1 MTIREVDMAKLAV
14 AVGDATDED
23 KARVLSQALVRSA
36 ALMGLNGA
44 RLAAAI
50 GVSESSVSRLS
61 SGARRLELGTKEAE
75 LAALLIRCFRSLD
88 ALVGGDDAQ
97 RRAWMSA
104 HNRAL
109 NGVPRDLVA
118 SAQGLVTTLAYLD
131 RMRAPL

>member
-1 MTIREVDMAKLAV
+1 MAKLPA
-14 AVGDATDED
+14 AIGTASADDRA
-23 KARVLSQALVRSA
+23 KVLSKALVRSA
-36 ALMGLNGA
+36 ALMGLNGS
-44 RLAAAI
+44 RLAVAI

-61 SGARRLELGTKEAE
+61 TGARTIELGTKEAE

-88 ALVGGDDAQ
+88 ALVGGDDTQ
-97 RRAWMSA
+97 RRAWMAA